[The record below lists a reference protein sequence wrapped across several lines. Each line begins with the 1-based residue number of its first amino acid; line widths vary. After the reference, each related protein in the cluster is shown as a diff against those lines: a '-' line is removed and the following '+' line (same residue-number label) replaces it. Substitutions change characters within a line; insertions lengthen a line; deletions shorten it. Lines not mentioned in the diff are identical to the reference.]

1 MMPGGRG
8 RGPDEEGE
16 IAPGVHRD
24 GERYIRGT
32 DTGRERETSMKKR
45 ERERERERERD
56 REKERGRER

>member
-16 IAPGVHRD
+16 IAPGVHRA

-32 DTGRERETSMKKR
+32 DTGRERDFDEE
-45 ERERERERERD
+45 ERVRERD